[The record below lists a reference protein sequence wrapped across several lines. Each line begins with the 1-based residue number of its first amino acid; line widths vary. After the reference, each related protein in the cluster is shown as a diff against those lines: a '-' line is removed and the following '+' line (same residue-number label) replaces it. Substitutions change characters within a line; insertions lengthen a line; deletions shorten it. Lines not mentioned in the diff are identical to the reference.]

1 MIARGTHATRDDDDD
16 ANANAMTT
24 RVLFLRTD
32 VVRSREK
39 TPWWRRRR
47 SARDWARNP
56 EDATRGVR
64 RRWAAQRGGGWGD
77 VRAWRAMGGLCI
89 APHSARV
96 GEKGR
101 RVTHRRAMDGWMG
114 WMGVTLGPAGARART
129 KREEEDCFVL
139 TF

>member
-1 MIARGTHATRDDDDD
+1 MGGAHR
-16 ANANAMTT
+16 
-24 RVLFLRTD
+24 
-32 VVRSREK
+32 
-39 TPWWRRRR
+39 
-47 SARDWARNP
+47 
-56 EDATRGVR
+56 
-64 RRWAAQRGGGWGD
+64 GGWGD

-101 RVTHRRAMDGWMG
+101 RVTHRRAMDGWMA

>member
-1 MIARGTHATRDDDDD
+1 
-16 ANANAMTT
+16 
-24 RVLFLRTD
+24 
-32 VVRSREK
+32 
-39 TPWWRRRR
+39 
-47 SARDWARNP
+47 
-56 EDATRGVR
+56 
-64 RRWAAQRGGGWGD
+64 
-77 VRAWRAMGGLCI
+77 
-89 APHSARV
+89 V

>member
-1 MIARGTHATRDDDDD
+1 MGGAHR
-16 ANANAMTT
+16 
-24 RVLFLRTD
+24 
-32 VVRSREK
+32 
-39 TPWWRRRR
+39 
-47 SARDWARNP
+47 
-56 EDATRGVR
+56 
-64 RRWAAQRGGGWGD
+64 GGWGD